1 MMVTEPTNKNF
12 LGQTGFKLVLD
23 RAPTVTYFCQN
34 VPIPSIQLNTTTINT
49 PLIDYTRPGTKL
61 QFSPLSLTFR
71 VDEDMVNYIEI
82 YNWLIG
88 IGAPSKTEQRR
99 LYEATSVNN
108 NIFSDATLFVLS
120 SKYNPNLKIK
130 FHNMFPESISELQF
144 SSTVTDIDYLEAS
157 IIFQYTL
164 FTFESV

>member
-1 MMVTEPTNKNF
+1 MATEPTNKNF

-23 RAPTVTYFCQN
+23 RTPTVTYFCQN
-34 VPIPSIQLNTTTINT
+34 VPIPSIQLNTTQFNT

-61 QFSPLSLTFR
+61 QFSPFNITFR
-71 VDEDMVNYIEI
+71 VDEDMQNYLEI
-82 YNWLIG
+82 YNWMIG
-88 IGAPSKTEQRR
+88 IGAPSQTEQRR
-99 LYEATSVNN
+99 LFEATSKNN

-130 FHNMFPESISELQF
+130 FHNMFPENISELQL
-144 SSTVTDIDYLEAS
+144 STTATDIDYLEAS
-157 IIFQYTL
+157 VTFQYTL